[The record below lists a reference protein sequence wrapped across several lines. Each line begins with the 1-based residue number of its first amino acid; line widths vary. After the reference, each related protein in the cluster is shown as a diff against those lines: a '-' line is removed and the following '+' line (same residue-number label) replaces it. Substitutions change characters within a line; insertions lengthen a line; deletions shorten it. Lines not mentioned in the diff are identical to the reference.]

1 MYDWQLKYVPNG
13 PIPLRKQAHD
23 SLRFI
28 TFESRRLMT
37 VYDSVT
43 TLVPLSYDESWGSV
57 EVLRIGSRLHYDVK
71 ESNATVLRT
80 MQIGHD

>member
-1 MYDWQLKYVPNG
+1 MLNG

-28 TFESRRLMT
+28 TFIESGRFVT

-43 TLVPLSYDESWGSV
+43 TLVRLSYDESWGSV
-57 EVLRIGSRLHYDVK
+57 EVLRIGSRLHNDV
-71 ESNATVLRT
+71 
-80 MQIGHD
+80 